1 MSANL
6 DLVRSIYADWERG
19 DYFSRA
25 GWADPDIEWELV
37 GGPAPESGKGLAAMA
52 EGRREWFSAWEGVST
67 RVDEYRT
74 LDAERVLVLFGFRG
88 GRGKRS
94 RLELADMTTEC
105 ANVFHIRDGK
115 VIRLATYWDRDH
127 ALADLGLKG

>member
-1 MSANL
+1 MSENL

-19 DYFSRA
+19 DYSH
-25 GWADPDIEWELV
+25 GEWAHPEIEYELV
-37 GGPAPESGKGLAAMA
+37 GGPAPERGKGLAAMTQ
-52 EGRREWFSAWEGVST
+52 GRREWFSAWEGVST

-94 RLELADMTTEC
+94 GLKLADMATEC

-115 VIRLATYWDRDH
+115 VIRLVTYWERSR
-127 ALADLGLKG
+127 ALADLGLEG

>member
-1 MSANL
+1 MSTNL

-19 DYFSRA
+19 DYSHA
-25 GWADPDIEWELV
+25 DWADPGIEVVLV
-37 GGPAPESGKGLAAMA
+37 GGPAPGSWKGLAAITK
-52 EGRREWFSAWEGVST
+52 GFREWFSAWEGVST

-94 RLELADMTTEC
+94 GLKLADMATEC